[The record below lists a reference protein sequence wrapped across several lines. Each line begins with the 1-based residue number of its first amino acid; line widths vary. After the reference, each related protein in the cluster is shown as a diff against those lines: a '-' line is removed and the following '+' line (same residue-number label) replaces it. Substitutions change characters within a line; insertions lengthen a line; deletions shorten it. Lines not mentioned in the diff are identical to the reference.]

1 MEESRS
7 EIWPF
12 GGKSFTSYLSN
23 RTTPSLT
30 SLNRFLY
37 DRFPIYRITFT
48 SLLYLNLVVCSWR
61 VLRENRNRQF
71 FDLSGLS
78 SLLVPYLAMGTNP
91 PTSVP
96 NYRLFWPCRKMKGNR
111 SGFRVKPRQLHTT
124 NPLAIA
130 NSLTV
135 GCCGCCAMVS
145 NGEQWLVVACNG
157 WWLLVIAGGCGWQWS
172 PLLY

>member
-1 MEESRS
+1 MIEEENGQNDSRS
-7 EIWPF
+7 IVFIDGLWKMGEFIVHVH
-12 GGKSFTSYLSN
+12 YIREMEHLH
-23 RTTPSLT
+23 LMDE
-30 SLNRFLY
+30 
-37 DRFPIYRITFT
+37 DRYPT
-48 SLLYLNLVVCSWR
+48 VVCTWR
-61 VLRENRNRQF
+61 VLRKNRNRQF

-78 SLLVPYLAMGTNP
+78 SLLVLYLAMGANP

-157 WWLLVIAGGCGWQWS
+157 W
-172 PLLY
+172 